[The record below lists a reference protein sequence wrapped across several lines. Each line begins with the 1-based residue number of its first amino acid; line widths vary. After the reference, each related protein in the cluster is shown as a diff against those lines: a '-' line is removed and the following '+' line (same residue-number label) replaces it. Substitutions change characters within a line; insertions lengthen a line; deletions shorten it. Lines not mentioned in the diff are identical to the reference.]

1 MNVVVTGA
9 AGFIGSN
16 VVDALLAAGHA
27 VRGIDNL
34 STGEREFLAS
44 ASADSGFEL
53 HEVDLV
59 HEPEAVKRITAGADA
74 VIHLAANA
82 DVRFGWSNPGRD
94 LEQNVVATHHVL
106 EAARL
111 GGVGRLLFSS
121 TGSVYGEAT
130 VIPTPEDCPFP
141 VQTSLYGASK
151 LAAEGLIAA
160 YAEGA
165 GLSCSVFRFVSIMG
179 RRYTHGHV
187 VDFLR
192 QLRKDPTSLV
202 VLGDGHQRKSYLHVD
217 DCVRAVLSRLPECPR
232 YEVFNLGVDGYC
244 TVRDSCA
251 WICER
256 LGLEPKITHT
266 GGDRG
271 WIGDNPFIYLDTAK
285 MRATGWTTQH
295 TIRDAVEATV
305 DYLTANPW
313 VVEREETRE

>member
-16 VVDALLAAGHA
+16 VVDALLAAGNA
-27 VRGIDNL
+27 VQGIDNL

-44 ASADSGFEL
+44 AAADSNFEL

-59 HEPEAVKRITAGADA
+59 HEPEAVKRILADADA

-111 GGVGRLLFSS
+111 GGVGRVLFSS
-121 TGSVYGEAT
+121 TGSVYGEAA

-192 QLRKDPTSLV
+192 QLRKDPTNLV
-202 VLGDGHQRKSYLHVD
+202 VLGDGYQRKSYLHVD
-217 DCVRAVLSRLPECPR
+217 DCVRAVLSRLPESPR

-256 LGLEPKITHT
+256 LGLEPKITYT

-271 WIGDNPFIYLDTAK
+271 WIGDNPFIYLDTAR
-285 MRATGWTTQH
+285 MRATGWTTRH
-295 TIRDAVEATV
+295 TIREAVEATV

-313 VVEREETRE
+313 VVEREETRG